1 MQLAF
6 HSSQSSLG
14 PWNYSDQELREY
26 FAQGVSPASSVD
38 MGPRYQDWFSRIVFG
53 AALQLLEDKQ
63 FGKGGFVMFQISPL
77 SGI

>member
-6 HSSQSSLG
+6 HSPPVTLG
-14 PWNYSDQELREY
+14 PRNYSDRELREY
-26 FAQGVSPASSVD
+26 FAQGVFPASSVD

-63 FGKGGFVMFQISPL
+63 FGEGGFVMFQIFPL